1 MMRRYYMPGVMGLI
15 SLLFLFGTALGHDAV
30 RWESLNQVT
39 SQTEATPVLES
50 GDRDTYTGTIRV
62 YVAEKRGRWY
72 DNDGNIFSN
81 AFLGFALVE
90 PISVGETDSLEWSVE
105 WNGADFQDVA
115 GNPYDD
121 IVEGNMKVVAA
132 VFNSASYTN
141 YSDPPSGA
149 PFAVHEV
156 DAVAG
161 AVPGRTGYNVAPT
174 GFTHGV
180 LVEDGATTW

>member
-1 MMRRYYMPGVMGLI
+1 MPGVVGLI
-15 SLLFLFGTALGHDAV
+15 LLLLLGTASGHDAV
-30 RWESLNQVT
+30 RWEPPNRVT
-39 SQTEATPVLES
+39 PQAEVTPVLES
-50 GDRDTYTGTIRV
+50 GDRDTYTGMLRV
-62 YVAEKRGRWY
+62 YVAEKRGRWE
-72 DNDGNIFSN
+72 DNDGEIFSN

-90 PISVGETDSLEWSVE
+90 PVTVGENDSLEWSVE
-105 WNGADFQDVA
+105 WNGADFHDVD
-115 GNPYDD
+115 GHPYNDLAENN
-121 IVEGNMKVVAA
+121 VKVVAA

-161 AVPGRTGYNVAPT
+161 TMPGRTGYNVAPT
-174 GFTHGV
+174 GFTHTV